1 MDFISLWLVF
11 KQWSLKMTSKSFVF
25 SYHLQLSPGSHRPIL
40 HHVTRLVQ
48 REQRIMLGL
57 QLTLSESMFSF
68 QTKLL
73 MHRLLLLSETYFLLK
88 QKYPFSC
95 FPIFRNYTLFF
106 KEESLCIVFPTYPQD
121 VFGRPLR
128 FDQGRLQTHYNS
140 VDPDPCVL
148 PPAPQRVDSW
158 SQFLLL
164 ESSLGSRDH

>member
-1 MDFISLWLVF
+1 
-11 KQWSLKMTSKSFVF
+11 MTSKSFVF
-25 SYHLQLSPGSHRPIL
+25 SYHFDKIRFRYQRQLSPGRHRSIL

-48 REQRIMLGL
+48 RE
-57 QLTLSESMFSF
+57 

-73 MHRLLLLSETYFLLK
+73 MHRLLLLSETYFLFK

-95 FPIFRNYTLFF
+95 FPIFRNHTLFF
-106 KEESLCIVFPTYPQD
+106 KEESLCIVFPTYLQD

-140 VDPDPCVL
+140 VDPGPCVL
-148 PPAPQRVDSW
+148 SPAPQRVDSW